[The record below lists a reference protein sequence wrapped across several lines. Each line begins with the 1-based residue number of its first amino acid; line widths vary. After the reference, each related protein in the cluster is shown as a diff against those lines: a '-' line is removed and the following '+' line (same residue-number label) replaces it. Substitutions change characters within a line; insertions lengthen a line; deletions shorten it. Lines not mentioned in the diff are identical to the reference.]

1 MKCKCYDHNKKREK
15 DQKESEK
22 KGGKYHEGG
31 LR

>member
-22 KGGKYHEGG
+22 KRREIS
-31 LR
+31 